1 MTRNEMA
8 AKVRQILLRLA
19 PGFEGAQLQPRA
31 SLRRQLAADSM
42 DVLNFVVAL
51 AETFDVEIPEQDYAK
66 IDTLDGCLDYL
77 AVALAQRERAGSH
90 G

>member
-1 MTRNEMA
+1 
-8 AKVRQILLRLA
+8 
-19 PGFEGAQLQPRA
+19 
-31 SLRRQLAADSM
+31 M

-51 AETFDVEIPEQDYAK
+51 AEAFDVEIPEQDYAK

-77 AVALAQRERAGSH
+77 AAALARRERAGSH